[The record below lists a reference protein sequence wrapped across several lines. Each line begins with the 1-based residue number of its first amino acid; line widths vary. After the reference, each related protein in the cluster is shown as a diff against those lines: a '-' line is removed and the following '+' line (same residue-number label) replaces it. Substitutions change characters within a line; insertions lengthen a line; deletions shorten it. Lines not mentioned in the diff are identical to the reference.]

1 MNMKRKKKRKICFTL
16 DVLSN
21 ISPFFFFSFLLL
33 SRQVDRMDDHDDD
46 YGGKAGD
53 GRRGRTEQGQH
64 IHIHVQKTN
73 DLK

>member
-1 MNMKRKKKRKICFTL
+1 
-16 DVLSN
+16 
-21 ISPFFFFSFLLL
+21 
-33 SRQVDRMDDHDDD
+33 MDDHDDD